1 MSWKIRGVEPR
12 FIECELYIVG
22 KMTLREM
29 FPEWWCKLTLSVPEN
44 CSRDYNWLD
53 FSIYEFTFTV
63 VIVLVIK
70 WIIYCFLLI
79 IGIIIPDKT
88 VDATIKSS
96 NLLEKEMDIP
106 NDEIEDFIG
115 RDSEFDE
122 DVFSLEEESKK
133 MTKSEEDLVENID
146 KEIETSIVNITR
158 KEVKK

>member
-1 MSWKIRGVEPR
+1 
-12 FIECELYIVG
+12 
-22 KMTLREM
+22 MTLREM

-53 FSIYEFTFTV
+53 FSIYEFIFTV

-70 WIIYCFLLI
+70 WIIYCFLFIIGLI
-79 IGIIIPDKT
+79 IPNKT
-88 VDATIKSS
+88 VDATIISPS
-96 NLLEKEMDIP
+96 LLEKEMDIP
-106 NDEIEDFIG
+106 NDEIEEIKG

-133 MTKSEEDLVENID
+133 MTKSEEDFVENID